1 MPIYTRESL
10 ENLRKKID
18 LVDVLEANIELKRSG
33 ASYKGLCPFHDE
45 KTPSF
50 MIQKGDSHY
59 HCFGCGA
66 HGDAIHFL
74 MNYQRMNFTQ
84 AIEYLASKFQ
94 VHLEIAD
101 APQEAKGPSRTKI
114 KEALEQAS
122 RLFHYSLLHLDEGR
136 AALRYLYERGFTLDF
151 IKAFE
156 IGFSSADPKIFQAFF
171 KSFSEE
177 ILLAAGLINQGSRPF
192 FSDRIM
198 FPIRD
203 LMGAVIGFSGRK
215 YKEETFGGKYINT
228 KETTVFKKSKV
239 LFGLNYSRRRI
250 AKERQAL
257 VVEGQVDALRLIHQG
272 FDYTVAGQGTAFG
285 EEHVQELLQL
295 GPQLIYL
302 ALDSDQ
308 AGEAATIKIG
318 DLFQKQGIEVRIIE
332 MPVGYDPDLFLRQK
346 GPEEF
351 QQLMKNSEDYL
362 TFLVRIRS
370 RSYNLQS
377 PASKN
382 ELITEMVKQI
392 RAWDQP
398 LMVHESLKKL
408 AHLTQTPEEMIGIKD
423 QQMPNLYIKR
433 SGTVGQVEVDPNR
446 ILEVD
451 LLRWLLIMDNS
462 KFKEIAAKNLTPES
476 FQVPQCR
483 KIFEVYLKTPN
494 NPSLL
499 NLALELEEGEAE
511 AFLNEIANKKV
522 NREKAEAQFIETIQC
537 LLDRNWMTQREM
549 IKTQIQSGQ
558 LDEDRVLEL
567 VKQFDKIKSSP
578 PKMRL
583 DEMSHPLKEGDQWLN

>member
-1 MPIYTRESL
+1 MPIYTKESL

-18 LVDVLEANIELKRSG
+18 LVDVLEANMELKRSG

-50 MIQKGDSHY
+50 VIQKGDSHY

-66 HGDAIHFL
+66 HGDAIQFL

-101 APQEAKGPSRTKI
+101 APQEAKGPSRARI
-114 KEALEQAS
+114 KEALELAS
-122 RLFHYSLLHLDEGR
+122 RLFHFSLLHLEEGR
-136 AALRYLYERGFTLDF
+136 VALQYLYERGFTLDF
-151 IKAFE
+151 IKTFE
-156 IGFSSADPKIFQAFF
+156 IGFSSTDSKIFQTFF

-177 ILLAAGLINQGSRPF
+177 ILFAAGLINQGNRSF

-203 LMGAVIGFSGRK
+203 PMGAVIGFSGRK

-228 KETTVFKKSKV
+228 KETPVFKKSRI

-250 AKERQAL
+250 AKERQVL
-257 VVEGQVDALRLIHQG
+257 IVEGQVDALRLIHQG

-285 EEHVQELLQL
+285 EEHVLELLQL
-295 GPQLIYL
+295 GPQLVYL
-302 ALDSDQ
+302 AFDSDQ
-308 AGEAATIKIG
+308 AGEAAAIKVG
-318 DLFQKQGIEVRIIE
+318 DLFQKQGVEVRVLE
-332 MPVGYDPDLFLRQK
+332 MPAGYDPDLFLRKK

-351 QQLMKNSEDYL
+351 QQLKERSEDYL
-362 TFLVRIRS
+362 TFLVRMRS
-370 RSYNLQS
+370 RSHDLQS

-382 ELITEMVKQI
+382 ELVKEIVKQI

-398 LMVHESLKKL
+398 LMVHESLKRL
-408 AHLTQTPEEMIGIKD
+408 AQLTQTPEDIIGVKD

-433 SGTVGQVEVDPNR
+433 SGIAGHIEVDPNR

-476 FQVPQCR
+476 FHIPQCR
-483 KIFEVYLKTPN
+483 KIFEVYLKTP

-511 AFLNEIANKKV
+511 DFLNEIASKKV
-522 NREKAEAQFIETIQC
+522 NREKAEAQFLETIQC
-537 LLDRNWMTQREM
+537 LLDRNWMMQREL
-549 IKTQIQSGQ
+549 IKMQIQNGQ
-558 LDEDRVLEL
+558 LAEEHVLEL

-578 PKMRL
+578 PKVQL
-583 DEMSHPLKEGDQWLN
+583 VEAK